1 MVRSAAVGIVYV
13 ACILG
18 SYFVASLGVQETVQE
33 AKADVLEK
41 AEEFEEKAEETAKD
55 LRVPVPQTRLPFV
68 GPVGSLALKQ
78 VCHTRYN
85 TNSLRVSRLNDSGL
99 CL

>member
-1 MVRSAAVGIVYV
+1 MV
-13 ACILG
+13 
-18 SYFVASLGVQETVQE
+18 
-33 AKADVLEK
+33 EK
-41 AEEFEEKAEETAKD
+41 AEELEERAEETAKD

-85 TNSLRVSRLNDSGL
+85 TNSLCVSRLDDSGL

>member
-1 MVRSAAVGIVYV
+1 M
-13 ACILG
+13 
-18 SYFVASLGVQETVQE
+18 
-33 AKADVLEK
+33 LEK

-78 VCHTRYN
+78 VCQHES
-85 TNSLRVSRLNDSGL
+85 SLVCQDWMILVCVDRFFTHQARKVES
-99 CL
+99 